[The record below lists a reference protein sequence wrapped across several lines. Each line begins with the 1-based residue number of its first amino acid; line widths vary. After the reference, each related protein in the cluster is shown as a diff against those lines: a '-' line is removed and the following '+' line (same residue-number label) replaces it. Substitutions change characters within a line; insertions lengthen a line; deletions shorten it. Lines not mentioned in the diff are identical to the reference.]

1 MQKPTLEEHAPY
13 FSLYID
19 KVPDIDIINAL
30 EKQID
35 SFSNLLRSITE
46 EKSLHRY
53 APEKWSI
60 KELTVHILDTERIMA
75 YRALCISR
83 NEKNS
88 LPGFDQDEYAREID
102 YRKITMNGLLEE
114 FTVLRKSN
122 ILMFK
127 NFTEEMCSR
136 KGLAN
141 QKPIS
146 VCALAYV
153 IYGHAQH
160 HLNILQEKYL

>member
-1 MQKPTLEEHAPY
+1 MQKPTPEEHAPY

-19 KVPDIDIINAL
+19 KVPDIDIIDAL
-30 EKQID
+30 GMQID
-35 SFSNLLRSITE
+35 SFSKLLTGITE
-46 EKSLHRY
+46 EKSQHRY
-53 APEKWSI
+53 APGKWSI

-88 LPGFDQDEYAREID
+88 LPGYDHDEYVREID
-102 YRKITMNGLLEE
+102 YSKITMKGLLEE
-114 FTVLRKSN
+114 FIVLRKSN
-122 ILMFK
+122 ILMLK

-141 QKPIS
+141 QKPIT
-146 VCALAYV
+146 VRALAYV

-160 HLNILQEKYL
+160 HLNILKEKYL